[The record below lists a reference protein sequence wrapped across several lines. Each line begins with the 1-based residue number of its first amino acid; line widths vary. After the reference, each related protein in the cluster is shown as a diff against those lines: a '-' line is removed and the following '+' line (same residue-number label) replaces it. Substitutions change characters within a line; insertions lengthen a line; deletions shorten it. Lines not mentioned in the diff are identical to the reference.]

1 YSLYPGGSTFAEAGL
16 RLGYQVA
23 NQQFTPGANNIV
35 ILLSD
40 GVANVGRTSPEAI
53 MREINQFARKG
64 LTLSTFG
71 FGMGNYNDV
80 LLEQLA
86 KQGNGSYAYIDNDE
100 QGQKLFAGQ
109 LVSTMQLLAR
119 DVKIQVEFNPSTV
132 SSYRLIG
139 YENRAVADNK
149 FRDNKQ
155 DGGEIKAGHEVTALY
170 ELILSRRGRESRL
183 ATINVRWT
191 NLAQEEVTEVSQDV
205 VMPRHITSFAGAR
218 PQFRL
223 AVAAT
228 RFAELLKGTEFT
240 DGCFA
245 GVLQI
250 ARRASSEKP
259 SEQTRE
265 LCSLIERAQSMTNS
279 FGRDYEED

>member
-1 YSLYPGGSTFAEAGL
+1 MKEIDRFAH
-16 RLGYQVA
+16 
-23 NQQFTPGANNIV
+23 
-35 ILLSD
+35 
-40 GVANVGRTSPEAI
+40 
-53 MREINQFARKG
+53 KG

-86 KQGNGSYAYIDNDE
+86 KKGNGSYAYIDNDE
-100 QGQKLFAGQ
+100 QGQKLFADN
-109 LVSTMQLLAR
+109 LVSTVQLLAR

-139 YENRAVADNK
+139 YENRAVPDQK

-170 ELILSRRGRESRL
+170 ELNVSRRGTDSRL
-183 ATINVRWT
+183 ATINVRWS

-205 VMPRHITSFAGAR
+205 TMPRHITSFANAR

-223 AVAAT
+223 AVAVA

-250 ARRASSEKP
+250 ARRISNEKP

-265 LCSLIERAQSMTNS
+265 FCGLIQRAQSMTNS